1 MHIEELKGGEDL
13 SDAEAADGRGIV
25 ASGTKRLL
33 VGAGARALFYPTLL
47 YNVLRNRFQ
56 VEFHWWDRIDEVSS
70 SFELVPLCR
79 ISVTF
84 VFRLTAFAPGAVP
97 FSADVKLLKELGVSA
112 VITLNEP
119 YETLV
124 PASLYQVHS
133 IDHLVL
139 PTRDYCYAPS
149 LTDICKAVDFIHGN
163 TLRRKATYVHCKAGR
178 GRSTTIV
185 VCYLVQYKQMTP
197 DAAYHYVQSIRPR
210 VCLAS
215 SQWQAVQEYYHLKVK
230 RAPNSTSPCS
240 SSHMTTLISKAP
252 RFFAAADL
260 FTFDDGS
267 VVVVTKADLDGYDP
281 GQVSSEIWADLS
293 VVYRVRV
300 AGQATMR
307 GFHACGSAAIPSRFQ
322 VRRCMEKA
330 TAQLKLIKLEFRLI
344 KREVLA

>member
-1 MHIEELKGGEDL
+1 MFVKFLDFISMGLAEVFDLVESTGCPGWRGSDSVANLSCGIYAMVFEITMHIEELKGGEEL
-13 SDAEAADGRGIV
+13 SDAEAADGRRIV
-25 ASGTKRLL
+25 VSSAKRLL

-56 VEFHWWDRIDEVSS
+56 GEFHWWDRIDE
-70 SFELVPLCR
+70 FILL
-79 ISVTF
+79 
-84 VFRLTAFAPGAVP
+84 GAVP

-124 PASLYQVHS
+124 PASLYQAHG

-149 LTDICKAVDFIHGN
+149 LTDICKA
-163 TLRRKATYVHCKAGR
+163 
-178 GRSTTIV
+178 
-185 VCYLVQYKQMTP
+185 
-197 DAAYHYVQSIRPR
+197 
-210 VCLAS
+210 
-215 SQWQAVQEYYHLKVK
+215 AVQEYYHFKVK
-230 RAPNSTSPCS
+230 RMPSSTSSCNP
-240 SSHMTTLISKAP
+240 SHMTTWISRAP

-267 VVVVTKADLDGYDP
+267 VVVVTKADLDGYES

-300 AGQATMR
+300 AGQATMAR
-307 GFHACGSAAIPSRFQ
+307 LSCLWLRCNTQQISSEGLHGESNCSIKADQ
-322 VRRCMEKA
+322 VGMQA
-330 TAQLKLIKLEFRLI
+330 DQTGGLSVDIH
-344 KREVLA
+344 VY